1 MRALMLGAV
10 IFASLGVTANAAE
23 SPSDAKAAGHQARRA
38 ACHWVTTDRRLSL
51 LRDILPGDRRIASR
65 PVSLPI
71 REPIVKAS
79 RPVTPPLLASRPASA
94 RTVSRVEPSRFLSRA
109 EPVARALV
117 QHVSSLVVGV
127 GF

>member
-10 IFASLGVTANAAE
+10 IFASLGLTANAAE
-23 SPSDAKAAGHQARRA
+23 SPSDAKAGHQARRA
-38 ACHWVTTDRRLSL
+38 ACHWVTADRTLSL

-65 PVSLPI
+65 PVSLPN
-71 REPIVKAS
+71 REPIVKAG
-79 RPVTPPLLASRPASA
+79 RPVAPPHVATRPTPS
-94 RTVSRVEPSRFLSRA
+94 RTVSRVEPARLLSRA
-109 EPVARALV
+109 EPVARALA